1 MPCGRHH
8 DAGIIDK
15 TIQDE
20 IMGPLARSSLSDQIF
35 SMISNRIIRS
45 EYQPGET
52 IYETQISKDLGV
64 SRSPVRDA
72 LHMLEQ
78 IRLVDRTPKGSYQVT
93 GLSVDFINNFYEAVN
108 IVYRYAFAKTA
119 ERATPEELSRL
130 SDAMKKT
137 EESLDKKDYNMYLAG
152 ISEIANVVL
161 SITRNPIIERI
172 ALELMPNAERIQWA
186 SITFQADQMKNVVSH
201 IRRGYEHIL
210 KRNADL
216 AANSFSEF
224 AYAHKEVAIKS
235 IMQLNRQNAMNQE

>member
-1 MPCGRHH
+1 M
-8 DAGIIDK
+8 
-15 TIQDE
+15 E
-20 IMGPLARSSLSDQIF
+20 LLARSNLSDQIF
-35 SMISNRIIRS
+35 GMISNRIIRN
-45 EYQPGET
+45 EFKPGEI

-93 GLSVDFINNFYEAVN
+93 GLSVDFINNFYETVN
-108 IVYRYAFAKTA
+108 IIYRYAFAKAA
-119 ERATPEELSRL
+119 EKATPDDLGRL
-130 SDAMKKT
+130 SDGLKKM
-137 EESLDKKDYNMYLAG
+137 EKSLDDKDYNLYLAG
-152 ISEIANVVL
+152 VTEIAHVVL
-161 SITRNPIIERI
+161 TIIRNPIIERI

-186 SITFQADQMKNVVSH
+186 SITYQADQMKNVVSH

-216 AANSFSEF
+216 AANSFSDF

-235 IMQLNRQNAMNQE
+235 IMQLHEQNAVHGN

>member
-1 MPCGRHH
+1 
-8 DAGIIDK
+8 
-15 TIQDE
+15 
-20 IMGPLARSSLSDQIF
+20 MGPLTRSNLSDQIF
-35 SMISNRIIRS
+35 SMISNRIVRS
-45 EYQPGET
+45 ELKPGEN
-52 IYETQISKDLGV
+52 IHETQISKELGV

-108 IVYRYAFAKTA
+108 LVYRYAFAKTA
-119 ERATPEELSRL
+119 ENATSEELERL

-137 EESLDKKDYNMYLAG
+137 EESLDKKDYNMYLIG

-161 SITRNPIIERI
+161 SITRNPIVERI

-186 SITFQADQMKNVVSH
+186 SINYQADQMKTVVSH

-210 KRNADL
+210 KRNSDL
-216 AANSFSEF
+216 AANAFSDF

-235 IMQLNRQNAMNQE
+235 ILQLHHQNNVNQV

>member
-1 MPCGRHH
+1 
-8 DAGIIDK
+8 
-15 TIQDE
+15 
-20 IMGPLARSSLSDQIF
+20 MGPIARNNLSDQIF
-35 SMISNRIIRS
+35 SMISNRIVRS
-45 EYQPGET
+45 ELKPGET

-119 ERATPEELSRL
+119 ENATPDDLGRL
-130 SDAMKKT
+130 SDGLKKM
-137 EESLDKKDYNMYLAG
+137 EKSLDDKDYNLYLAG
-152 ISEIANVVL
+152 VTEIAHVVL
-161 SITRNPIIERI
+161 SIARNPIVERI

-186 SITFQADQMKNVVSH
+186 SINYQADQMKTVVSH

-210 KRNADL
+210 KKNPDL
-216 AANSFSEF
+216 AANAFSDF
-224 AYAHKEVAIKS
+224 AYAHKDVAIKS
-235 IMQLNRQNAMNQE
+235 ILQLNQQNAANQA